1 MKGDRENTYKTPLV
15 VFLFIILF
23 TSAISLSGCSQ
34 NMEGSVHVEAKHDLN
49 RLKETPGISFLGA
62 SIIPIQDEDEEFYKA
77 AGWLTNLSILYI
89 ANKGESSILYSYNLA
104 FGKANMLYESEN
116 PIIAVEI
123 SPDKKKI
130 LIHSAATNT
139 GILTII
145 DISGKEIFSAEIDSY
160 ELSFEWNP
168 FNMDLLMVSAF
179 TEDWDF
185 STFLLDL
192 NMKQLKELDLPE
204 PFVRWVSD
212 EELVFQE
219 WEEQSIALQAPLKVI
234 SVDDLNTEQLFEDLY
249 QFDAFGKY
257 LITVKVEENEDSE
270 LAHYTIYAPGL
281 EPAASFNVP
290 VLTSFSGWLI
300 PFYDLM
306 NDGKEILYLR
316 ALHNGEADIY
326 QDGFELVRL
335 NLDTQKEDLIFS
347 GQANEPISC
356 SPSGEMCLTGFQYE
370 KILNIEMKEIIELVK

>member
-15 VFLFIILF
+15 VFLLIILF

-34 NMEGSVHVEAKHDLN
+34 KMEGSIHVGAKHDLN
-49 RLKETPGISFLGA
+49 RLKETPGTSFLGA
-62 SIIPIQDEDEEFYKA
+62 SIIPIQGEDEEFYKA

-89 ANKGESSILYSYNLA
+89 ANKGESSILYSYNLGS
-104 FGKANMLYESEN
+104 GKANMLYKSEN
-116 PIIAVEI
+116 PIIAAEI

-130 LIHSAATNT
+130 LIQGAATNT

-145 DISGKEIFSAEIDSY
+145 DISSKEIFSTEIESY

-179 TEDWDF
+179 TEEWDF

-192 NMKQLKELDLPE
+192 NKKQLKELDLPE
-204 PFVRWVSD
+204 PFVRWISA

-219 WEEQSIALQAPLKVI
+219 WGEQSMSLQAPLKVVP
-234 SVDDLNTEQLFEDLY
+234 VDDLKTEQLFEDLY
-249 QFDAFGKY
+249 QFDAIGKY

-281 EPAASFNVP
+281 ETAASFNVP

-347 GQANEPISC
+347 GQNNEPISC
-356 SPSGEMCLTGFQYE
+356 SPSGEMCLTGFQFD
-370 KILNIEMKEIIELVK
+370 KVLNIETKEIIELVK

>member
-1 MKGDRENTYKTPLV
+1 MKGDRENTYKKPIMLL
-15 VFLFIILF
+15 LFMILL
-23 TSAISLSGCSQ
+23 TSATSLSGCSQ
-34 NMEGSVHVEAKHDLN
+34 NMEGSIHVGAKHDLN
-49 RLKETPGISFLGA
+49 RLKETPGTSFLGA
-62 SIIPIQDEDEEFYKA
+62 SIIPIQEEDEEFYKS

-89 ANKGESSILYSYNLA
+89 ANKGESSALYSYNLGS
-104 FGKANMLYESEN
+104 GKANMLFKSEN
-116 PIIAVEI
+116 PIIAAEI

-130 LIHSAATNT
+130 LIHGAAQNT

-145 DISGKEIFSAEIDSY
+145 DLSGKEIFSANIDSY

-168 FNMDLLMVSAF
+168 FNMDLLTVSAF

-192 NMKQLKELDLPE
+192 NKKQLKELDLPE
-204 PFVRWVSD
+204 PFVRWISD

-219 WEEQSIALQAPLKVI
+219 WQEQSMALQAPLKVL
-234 SVDDLNTEQLFEDLY
+234 SVDNLRTEQLFEDLY
-249 QFDAFGKY
+249 QFDAMGKN
-257 LITVKVEENEDSE
+257 LITVRIEENEDSE

-281 EPAASFNVP
+281 EPAASFNAP

-326 QDGFELVRL
+326 QDGFDLIRL
-335 NLDTQKEDLIFS
+335 NLDTQKEEIIFS
-347 GQANEPISC
+347 GQPNEPIAC
-356 SPSGEMCLTGFQYE
+356 SPSGEMCLTGFQFD
-370 KILNIEMKEIIELVK
+370 KVLNIETKEIIELVK

>member
-1 MKGDRENTYKTPLV
+1 MKGDRRSTYKKPIM
-15 VFLFIILF
+15 FLLFMILF

-34 NMEGSVHVEAKHDLN
+34 NMEGSLHVGTKHNLN
-49 RLKETPGISFLGA
+49 RLKETPGTSFLGA
-62 SIIPIQDEDEEFYKA
+62 SIIPIQDGDEEFYKA

-89 ANKGESSILYSYNLA
+89 ANQGESSILYSYNLGS
-104 FGKANMLYESEN
+104 GKATMIYKSEN
-116 PIIAVEI
+116 PIIAAEI

-130 LIHSAATNT
+130 LLHGAATNT
-139 GILTII
+139 GMLTII

-168 FNMDLLMVSAF
+168 FNMDLLTVSAF

-185 STFLLDL
+185 TTFLLDL
-192 NMKQLKELDLPE
+192 NKKQLKELDLPE
-204 PFVRWVSD
+204 PFVRWISN
-212 EELVFQE
+212 EELVFQD
-219 WEEQSIALQAPLKVI
+219 WQEQSVSLQAPLKII
-234 SVDDLNTEQLFEDLY
+234 SVDNLKTEQLFEDLY
-249 QFDAFGKY
+249 QFDEIGRD
-257 LITVKVEENEDSE
+257 LITVRVDEKDSE
-270 LAHYTIYAPGL
+270 FAHYTIYAPGL
-281 EPAASFNVP
+281 ETAASFNVP

-300 PFYDLM
+300 PFYDLI

-335 NLDTQKEDLIFS
+335 NFDTQKEELVFS

-356 SPSGEMCLTGFQYE
+356 SPSGEMCLAGFQFE
-370 KILNIEMKEIIELVK
+370 KILNIATKEIIELVK